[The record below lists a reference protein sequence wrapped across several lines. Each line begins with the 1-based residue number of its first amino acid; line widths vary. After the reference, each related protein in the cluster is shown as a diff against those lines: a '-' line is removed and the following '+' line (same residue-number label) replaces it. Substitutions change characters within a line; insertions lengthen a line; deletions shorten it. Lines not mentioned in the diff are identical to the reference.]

1 MPINIPDSLPAT
13 KVLKDENIFVMT
25 KSIAFY
31 QDIRPL
37 KIAIL
42 NLMPKKIATEIHLL
56 RLLSNTPLQVE
67 IDLVKT
73 KTYES
78 KNTHPNHLKTF
89 YKAFEDICH
98 QKYDGM
104 IITGAPVEHLEFE
117 DVKYWDEIK
126 NIMSWAAANV
136 TSTLYICWAAQAGLF
151 HHYGIRK
158 HPLKKKLFGVYDH
171 YVVDRKHSIIR
182 GFDDLF
188 PVPHSRYSEIK
199 ASDVEK
205 NNDLNIISLSDKA
218 GVYIIMSKNE
228 KSIFIT
234 GHSEYDAL
242 ALREEYFRD
251 INNGVKTT
259 IPENYFPD
267 NDSSKTP
274 IVRWRTY
281 ANLLFSNWLNY
292 YVYQQTPYNLNE

>member
-13 KVLKDENIFVMT
+13 KVLKNENIFVMT
-25 KSIAFY
+25 ESIAFY

-78 KNTHPNHLKTF
+78 KNTHPNHLKNF

-104 IITGAPVEHLEFE
+104 IISGAPVEHLEFE

-205 NNDLNIISLSDKA
+205 NNDLNIISQSDKA

-242 ALREEYFRD
+242 ALKEEYFRD
-251 INNGVKTT
+251 INSGVKTS

-267 NDSSKTP
+267 NDSSKIP

-292 YVYQQTPYNLNE
+292 YVYQQTPYDLNG

>member
-25 KSIAFY
+25 ESVALY

-42 NLMPKKIATEIHLL
+42 NLMPIKIATEIHLL
-56 RLLSNTPLQVE
+56 RLLSNTSLQVE

-78 KNTHPNHLKTF
+78 KNTRPDHLKSF
-89 YKAFEDICH
+89 YKHFEDIRY

-117 DVKYWDEIK
+117 EVKYWDEIK
-126 NIMSWAAANV
+126 NIMNWASENV

-158 HPLKKKLFGVYDH
+158 HPLRKKLFGVFDH
-171 YVVDRKHSIIR
+171 YVTDRKYPIIR

-188 PVPHSRYSEIK
+188 PVPHSRYTEIK

-205 NNDLNIISLSDKA
+205 NNDLNIISQSDKA
-218 GVYIIMSKNE
+218 GVYIVGSKNGG
-228 KSIFIT
+228 SIFIT

-242 ALREEYFRD
+242 TLKEEYFRD
-251 INNGVKTT
+251 INNGVKIP

-267 NDSSKTP
+267 NDYSKPP